1 MCLTRWWYK
10 YYLSTLLSTLACHII
25 GIVAILTIKGR
36 PFSASRYHK
45 CNGWGLLPALLLHL
59 AMAGWDPYIGEQ
71 YRPILT
77 HLHTLSYVSIM
88 LLGFSSVITG
98 LSVLEGL
105 PSGTVVY
112 VSVYLFWM
120 MCGGLV
126 VMEML
131 YVYYPVQLPAFFKRF
146 KICFIL
152 NMIVIAVFGATIPLL
167 FFVL

>member
-1 MCLTRWWYK
+1 MVRPS
-10 YYLSTLLSTLACHII
+10 LSDGAPGFSQEANP
-25 GIVAILTIKGR
+25 GR
-36 PFSASRYHK
+36 PGTCRTTTSTELGAHEAQQEARSLREIIE
-45 CNGWGLLPALLLHL
+45 G
-59 AMAGWDPYIGEQ
+59 AGEE
-71 YRPILT
+71 PIDST

-131 YVYYPVQLPAFFKRF
+131 YVYYPVKLPAFFKRF

-152 NMIVIAVFGATIPLL
+152 NMIGRYHNMFLTFLL
-167 FFVL
+167 KNKKAYYFYCI